1 MWTFGHTCSCIDNN
15 IEINFFRWIS
25 FGETKNSKRF
35 HRYQELMRSRH
46 SANRSCTY
54 ALPFLFVSLRNGT
67 WLEFENS
74 QILYKSIRWDILIP
88 FNEFALR
95 LRAKNNIKIKI
106 AKDQIIFE
114 MRTKNIINKILNVK
128 EMKKDF
134 LRFEQ
139 NAKHWMDFT
148 WNSGANT
155 LFHSQTMMD
164 RG

>member
-1 MWTFGHTCSCIDNN
+1 MNFVRRNEKFKTISSISRTN
-15 IEINFFRWIS
+15 EITS
-25 FGETKNSKRF
+25 FSK
-35 HRYQELMRSRH
+35 QELYVCIAVFVRF
-46 SANRSCTY
+46 
-54 ALPFLFVSLRNGT
+54 ALKWT

-134 LRFEQ
+134 SRFEP